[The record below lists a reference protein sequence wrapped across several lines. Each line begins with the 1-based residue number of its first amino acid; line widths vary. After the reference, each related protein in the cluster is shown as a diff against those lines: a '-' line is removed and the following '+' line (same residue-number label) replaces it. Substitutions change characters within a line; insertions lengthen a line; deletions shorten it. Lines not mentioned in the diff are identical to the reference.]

1 MSYKFESEE
10 ILNLIESIR
19 NTGICDTD
27 KGSSHTY
34 TGMYEEILSQY
45 KNKEC
50 TLLEIGV
57 QSGASA
63 LLWSRYLPNAKLSF
77 ADVDQLNQVIINM
90 IGEDRCV
97 FHLGDA
103 YSDYGLN
110 AIKSARPEGFDV
122 VIDDGP
128 HTLQSMIECIRK
140 YLPIVKESGYL
151 IIEDV
156 QNISWCDVLR
166 NEVPLEYR
174 KNIEIVDTRNFKNR
188 YDDIV
193 FIVKK

>member
-10 ILNLIESIR
+10 ILGLINEVQETR
-19 NTGICDTD
+19 ICYTD

-57 QSGASA
+57 QSGGSA
-63 LLWSRYLPNAKLSF
+63 LLWSKYLPNAKLSF
-77 ADVDQLNQVIINM
+77 ADVDPLNQMVIDM
-90 IGEDRCV
+90 IGDKCI

-122 VIDDGP
+122 IIDDGP
-128 HTLQSMIECIRK
+128 HTLQSMVECIRR
-140 YLPIVKESGYL
+140 YLPMVKKDGYL

-156 QNISWCDVLR
+156 QNISWCETLK
-166 NEVPLEYR
+166 NEVPLEY
-174 KNIEIVDTRNFKNR
+174 KNNIEIVDTRNFKNR

>member
-1 MSYKFESEE
+1 MYKFESEE

-19 NTGICDTD
+19 KTGICDTD
-27 KGSSHTY
+27 KGSYHTY

-45 KNKEC
+45 KNKDC

-57 QSGASA
+57 QSGGSA
-63 LLWSRYLPNAKLSF
+63 LLWSKYLPNAKLSF
-77 ADVDQLNQVIINM
+77 SDINQLNQVVIDM
-90 IGEDRCV
+90 IGDRCI

-110 AIKSARPEGFDV
+110 AIKSARPDGFDV

-128 HTLQSMIECIRK
+128 HTLQSMVECIRR
-140 YLPIVKESGYL
+140 YLPMVKKDGYL

-156 QNISWCDVLR
+156 QDISWCEILK
-166 NEVPLEYR
+166 NEVPLEYKEGVEVFDIR
-174 KNIEIVDTRNFKNR
+174 DFKNR

-193 FIVKK
+193 FIIKK

>member
-10 ILNLIESIR
+10 ILGIIKGILDTNLAH
-19 NTGICDTD
+19 TD

-45 KNKEC
+45 KNKDC

-57 QSGASA
+57 QSGGSA
-63 LLWSRYLPNAKLSF
+63 LLWSKYLPNAKLSF
-77 ADVDQLNQVIINM
+77 SDIDQLNQVIIDM
-90 IGEDRCV
+90 IGDKCI

-103 YSDYGLN
+103 YSDYGFN
-110 AIKSARPEGFDV
+110 AIKSARPDGFDV
-122 VIDDGP
+122 IIDDGP
-128 HTLQSMIECIRK
+128 HTLRSMIECIRR
-140 YLPIVKESGYL
+140 YLPIVKKEGYL

-156 QNISWCDVLR
+156 QDIHWCDILQ

-193 FIVKK
+193 FIIKK

>member
-57 QSGASA
+57 QSGGSA
-63 LLWSRYLPNAKLSF
+63 LLWSKYLPNAKFSF
-77 ADVDQLNQVIINM
+77 ADVDPLNQMVIDM
-90 IGEDRCV
+90 IGDKCI

-122 VIDDGP
+122 IIDDGP
-128 HTLQSMIECIRK
+128 HTLQSMVECIRK
-140 YLPIVKESGYL
+140 YLPIVKKDGYL

-156 QNISWCDVLR
+156 QNISWCETLK

-174 KNIEIVDTRNFKNR
+174 NNIEIADTRNFKNR

>member
-10 ILNLIESIR
+10 ILGLINEVQETR
-19 NTGICDTD
+19 ICYTD

-57 QSGASA
+57 QSGGSA
-63 LLWSRYLPNAKLSF
+63 LLWSRYLPNAKFSF
-77 ADVDQLNQVIINM
+77 ADVDPLNQMVIDM
-90 IGEDRCV
+90 IGDKCI

-122 VIDDGP
+122 IIDDGP
-128 HTLQSMIECIRK
+128 HTLQSMVECIRK
-140 YLPIVKESGYL
+140 YLPMVKKDGYL

-156 QNISWCDVLR
+156 QDISWCEILK
-166 NEVPLEYR
+166 NEVPLEY
-174 KNIEIVDTRNFKNR
+174 KESIEIFDARNFKNR
-188 YDDIV
+188 YDDILFV
-193 FIVKK
+193 FKH

>member
-10 ILNLIESIR
+10 ILGLINEVQETR
-19 NTGICDTD
+19 ICYTD

-57 QSGASA
+57 QSGGSA
-63 LLWSRYLPNAKLSF
+63 LLWSRYLPNAKFSF
-77 ADVDQLNQVIINM
+77 ADVDPLNQMVIDM
-90 IGEDRCV
+90 IGDKCI

-122 VIDDGP
+122 IIDDGP
-128 HTLQSMIECIRK
+128 HTLQSMVECIRK
-140 YLPIVKESGYL
+140 YLPMVKKDGYL

-156 QNISWCDVLR
+156 QDISWCEILK
-166 NEVPLEYR
+166 NEVPLEY
-174 KNIEIVDTRNFKNR
+174 KESIEIFDARNFKNR

>member
-57 QSGASA
+57 QSGGSA
-63 LLWSRYLPNAKLSF
+63 LLWSKYLPNAKLSF
-77 ADVDQLNQVIINM
+77 ADVDPLNQMVIDM
-90 IGEDRCV
+90 IGDKCI

-122 VIDDGP
+122 IIDDGP
-128 HTLQSMIECIRK
+128 HTLQSMVECIRK
-140 YLPIVKESGYL
+140 YLPIVKKDGYL

-156 QNISWCDVLR
+156 QNISWCEILKK
-166 NEVPLEYR
+166 EVPLEY
-174 KNIEIVDTRNFKNR
+174 KNNIEIVDTRNFKNR